1 MTFTWVSHDFHHHLP
16 QPLPAQMGTPSCALT
31 FFKRGCPMTLVSHDF
46 PRVGQFRCAIVKG
59 QQRTP
64 VGGQL
69 GQALV
74 LLVGERRVQH
84 LLQRLDLA
92 RQAAV
97 LAVDEH
103 GYEADIKL
111 LGNHIQIG
119 DARSARNYFSAGCDE
134 GVAGVG
140 DCGCV
145 AACEFDGCSFAMPLK
160 LFVKSA

>member
-1 MTFTWVSHDFHHHLP
+1 MNISNASASFG
-16 QPLPAQMGTPSCALT
+16 APSSNAS
-31 FFKRGCPMTLVSHDF
+31 RA
-46 PRVGQFRCAIVKG
+46 R
-59 QQRTP
+59 
-64 VGGQL
+64 QL
-69 GQALV
+69 DQTQV
-74 LLVGERRVQH
+74 LLVGELHVQH
-84 LLQRLDLA
+84 PLQRLDLA

-103 GYEADIKL
+103 GDEAGIKSL
-111 LGNHIQIG
+111 DNHIQISV
-119 DARSARNYFSAGCDE
+119 ARSARNYFSAGCDE